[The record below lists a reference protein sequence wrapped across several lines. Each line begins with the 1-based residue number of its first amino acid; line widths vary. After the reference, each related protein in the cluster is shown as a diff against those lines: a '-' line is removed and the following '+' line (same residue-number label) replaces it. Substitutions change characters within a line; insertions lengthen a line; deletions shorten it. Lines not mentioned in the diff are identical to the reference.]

1 MMTLGIR
8 LRAGCG
14 PNLDHRSVVTLQVD
28 FALRVNV
35 PADAVGVDTLDTLF
49 RVHYARL
56 VRALTLVSGS
66 REAAADAVQEAFVK
80 AHLHWDRI
88 RRYDDPVGWI
98 RRIAINRLR
107 DDHRHLV
114 RKQRIVDRLAAEPP
128 TVTSLQT
135 SHDADLQWMLAQ
147 LPRQQRLAL
156 ALFYV
161 DELTVA
167 EVATA
172 MRLSEGA
179 VKFHL
184 HQGRERLR
192 DVLSRRRSLSHP

>member
-1 MMTLGIR
+1 M
-8 LRAGCG
+8 
-14 PNLDHRSVVTLQVD
+14 
-28 FALRVNV
+28 
-35 PADAVGVDTLDTLF
+35 PADAVGVETLETLF
-49 RVHYARL
+49 RAHYARL
-56 VRALTLVSGS
+56 VRALTLVNGS

-80 AHLHWDRI
+80 AHLHWARI
-88 RRYDDPVGWI
+88 QRYDDPVGWI

-114 RKQRIVDRLAAEPP
+114 RKQRVVDRLAAEQP
-128 TVTSLQT
+128 TVTSLQS
-135 SHDADLQWMLAQ
+135 SHDADLHWMLGH
-147 LPRQQRLAL
+147 LSRQQRLAL

-167 EVATA
+167 EVAAA

-184 HQGRERLR
+184 HRGRERLR
-192 DVLSRRRSLSHP
+192 DILSAGAGAVEP

>member
-1 MMTLGIR
+1 MTLG
-8 LRAGCG
+8 
-14 PNLDHRSVVTLQVD
+14 VD
-28 FALRVNV
+28 LAITMNV
-35 PADAVGVDTLDTLF
+35 PADAAGLDTLDGLF
-49 RVHYARL
+49 RAHYARL
-56 VRALTLVSGS
+56 VRALTVVSGS

-80 AHLHWDRI
+80 AHLHWSRI

-107 DDHRHLV
+107 DDHRRSV
-114 RKQRIVDRLAAEPP
+114 RKQRAVDRLAVEQS
-128 TVTSLQT
+128 TVTIELA
-135 SHDADLQWMLAQ
+135 HDADLQWMLAQ
-147 LPRQQRLAL
+147 LPPQQRLAL

-167 EVATA
+167 EVAAA

-184 HQGRERLR
+184 HRGRDRLR
-192 DVLSRRRSLSHP
+192 DVLSRRRSLSNP

>member
-1 MMTLGIR
+1 MMTFSNR
-8 LRAGCG
+8 PRAGCG
-14 PNLDHRSVVTLQVD
+14 PNLDRGSVVTLQVD

-35 PADAVGVDTLDTLF
+35 PADAVGVVTLDTLF
-49 RVHYARL
+49 RAHYARL
-56 VRALTLVSGS
+56 VRALTLANGS

-80 AHLHWDRI
+80 AHLNWARI
-88 RRYDDPVGWI
+88 QRYDDPVAWI

-114 RKQRIVDRLAAEPP
+114 RKQRAVDRLAVQQP
-128 TVTSLQT
+128 TVTSIET

-147 LPRQQRLAL
+147 LSRQQRLAL

-167 EVATA
+167 EVAAA
-172 MRLSEGA
+172 MRLSDGA

-184 HQGRERLR
+184 HRGRERLR
-192 DVLSRRRSLSHP
+192 EVLSARAGTVEP

>member
-1 MMTLGIR
+1 VELAI
-8 LRAGCG
+8 
-14 PNLDHRSVVTLQVD
+14 
-28 FALRVNV
+28 RVNV
-35 PADAVGVDTLDTLF
+35 PTAAVAVDTVDELF

-80 AHLHWDRI
+80 AHLHWARI

-98 RRIAINRLR
+98 RRVAINRLR
-107 DDHRHLV
+107 DDHRRSI
-114 RKQRIVDRLAAEPP
+114 RKQRAVDRLASEQPTATFPEEP
-128 TVTSLQT
+128 
-135 SHDADLQWMLAQ
+135 HDADLQWMLAQ

-161 DELTVA
+161 DELSVV
-167 EVATA
+167 EVAGA
-172 MRLSEGA
+172 MRISEGA

-184 HQGRERLR
+184 HQGRQHLR
-192 DVLSRRRSLSHP
+192 QVLSQRPAVESR

>member
-1 MMTLGIR
+1 MTVS
-8 LRAGCG
+8 AE
-14 PNLDHRSVVTLQVD
+14 
-28 FALRVNV
+28 
-35 PADAVGVDTLDTLF
+35 ADAVDTIEVLF
-49 RVHYARL
+49 RAHYARL

-80 AHLHWDRI
+80 AHLHWGRI

-107 DDHRHLV
+107 DDHRRSI
-114 RKQRIVDRLAAEPP
+114 RKQRAVDRLACEQT
-128 TVTSLQT
+128 TVSLPDD
-135 SHDADLQWMLAQ
+135 SPDADLQWLLAQ
-147 LPRQQRLAL
+147 LPGQQRLAL

-161 DELTVA
+161 DELSVA
-167 EVATA
+167 EVAAT
-172 MRLSEGA
+172 MRLSDGA

-192 DVLSRRRSLSHP
+192 QILSQCQRAVTP

>member
-1 MMTLGIR
+1 VGVELAVQMTV
-8 LRAGCG
+8 AG
-14 PNLDHRSVVTLQVD
+14 
-28 FALRVNV
+28 A
-35 PADAVGVDTLDTLF
+35 ADATDTIELLF
-49 RVHYARL
+49 RAHYARL
-56 VRALTLVSGS
+56 VRALTLVCGS
-66 REAAADAVQEAFVK
+66 REGAADAVQEAFVK
-80 AHLHWDRI
+80 AHLHWSRI
-88 RRYDDPVGWI
+88 GRYDDPVGWI

-107 DDHRHLV
+107 DDHRRSV
-114 RKQRIVDRLAAEPP
+114 RKQRAVDRLAAEQPAMSP
-128 TVTSLQT
+128 EV
-135 SHDADLQWMLAQ
+135 DADPADLQWMLGQ

-167 EVATA
+167 EVALA

-192 DVLSRRRSLSHP
+192 QVLSRRPILAHR

>member
-1 MMTLGIR
+1 MEL
-8 LRAGCG
+8 A
-14 PNLDHRSVVTLQVD
+14 
-28 FALRVNV
+28 V
-35 PADAVGVDTLDTLF
+35 PITMSAEADATDTIELLF
-49 RVHYARL
+49 RAHYARL

-80 AHLHWDRI
+80 AHLHWSRI

-107 DDHRHLV
+107 DDHRRSI
-114 RKQRIVDRLAAEPP
+114 RKQRAVDRLAAEP
-128 TVTSLQT
+128 TVTQEDA
-135 SHDADLQWMLAQ
+135 HDADLQWMLAQ
-147 LPRQQRLAL
+147 LPGQQRLAL

-161 DELTVA
+161 DRLSVA
-167 EVATA
+167 EVARA

-184 HQGRERLR
+184 HQGRTRLR
-192 DVLSRRRSLSHP
+192 KILSDRSMAAGR

>member
-1 MMTLGIR
+1 VEFAIR
-8 LRAGCG
+8 M
-14 PNLDHRSVVTLQVD
+14 
-28 FALRVNV
+28 NV
-35 PADAVGVDTLDTLF
+35 PTEAAVVDSVDDLF

-80 AHLHWDRI
+80 AHLHWARVG
-88 RRYDDPVGWI
+88 RYDDPVGWI
-98 RRIAINRLR
+98 RRVAINRLR
-107 DDHRHLV
+107 DDHRRSV
-114 RKQRIVDRLAAEPP
+114 RKQQAVDRLASEQAIWAPP
-128 TVTSLQT
+128 ED
-135 SHDADLQWMLAQ
+135 SHDADLTWMLAQ

-167 EVATA
+167 QVARA
-172 MRLSEGA
+172 MRLSDGA

-192 DVLSRRRSLSHP
+192 RVLSPPPSVGSR

>member
-1 MMTLGIR
+1 MT
-8 LRAGCG
+8 
-14 PNLDHRSVVTLQVD
+14 
-28 FALRVNV
+28 V
-35 PADAVGVDTLDTLF
+35 PAEADAADTLDMLF
-49 RVHYARL
+49 RAHYARL

-80 AHLHWDRI
+80 AHLHWSRI

-107 DDHRHLV
+107 DDHRRSI
-114 RKQRIVDRLAAEPP
+114 RKQRAVDRLAAEP
-128 TVTSLQT
+128 VTMDT
-135 SHDADLQWMLAQ
+135 HDTTHDADLQWMLAQ
-147 LPRQQRLAL
+147 LPNQQRLAL

-167 EVATA
+167 EVARA
-172 MRLSEGA
+172 MRLSDGA

-192 DVLSRRRSLSHP
+192 RVLSQRSSMVGR

>member
-1 MMTLGIR
+1 VELAIQMT
-8 LRAGCG
+8 
-14 PNLDHRSVVTLQVD
+14 
-28 FALRVNV
+28 V
-35 PADAVGVDTLDTLF
+35 PAEADAVDTLEVLF
-49 RVHYARL
+49 RAHYARL

-80 AHLHWDRI
+80 AHLHWARI

-107 DDHRHLV
+107 DDHRRSI
-114 RKQRIVDRLAAEPP
+114 RKQRAVDRLASEQT
-128 TVTSLQT
+128 TVTLPADSP
-135 SHDADLQWMLAQ
+135 DADLQWMLAQ
-147 LPRQQRLAL
+147 LPGQQRLAL

-161 DELTVA
+161 DELSVA
-167 EVATA
+167 EVAAT
-172 MRLSEGA
+172 MRLSDGA

-192 DVLSRRRSLSHP
+192 QVLSQRQNAARR

>member
-1 MMTLGIR
+1 MTV
-8 LRAGCG
+8 RAE
-14 PNLDHRSVVTLQVD
+14 
-28 FALRVNV
+28 
-35 PADAVGVDTLDTLF
+35 ADAADTLDMLF
-49 RVHYARL
+49 RAHYARL

-80 AHLHWDRI
+80 AHLHWSRI

-107 DDHRHLV
+107 DDHRRSI
-114 RKQRIVDRLAAEPP
+114 RKQRAVDRLAAEPAP
-128 TVTSLQT
+128 TDG
-135 SHDADLQWMLAQ
+135 HDSTPDSDLQWMLAQ
-147 LPRQQRLAL
+147 LPNQQRLAL

-161 DELTVA
+161 DELSVA
-167 EVATA
+167 EVARA

-184 HQGRERLR
+184 HQGRARLR
-192 DVLSRRRSLSHP
+192 QVLSQRSGAVGR